1 MEIQKYIE
9 EISSLEKSH
18 FHLDIELE
26 NIVSKVI
33 SNENIIQFQIEDLFQ
48 NQNLN
53 GILLSKIEQI
63 LNLIFIKEKNANVCF
78 ANSDEIR
85 SEYKQSFKL
94 RDLLDYVYAFVHSS
108 VYQESSKVMITNEAE
123 FFWKLVKT
131 GSDLRNK
138 KLSS

>member
-33 SNENIIQFQIEDLFQ
+33 SNENNVQFQIEDLFQ

-53 GILLSKIEQI
+53 GILLSKIEQT
-63 LNLIFIKEKNANVCF
+63 LNLIFIKEELETNVCF
-78 ANSDEIR
+78 ANTDEVR
-85 SEYKQSFKL
+85 PEYKQSFRL
-94 RDLLDYVYAFVHSS
+94 IDLLDYVYVFAHSAFYKQSH
-108 VYQESSKVMITNEAE
+108 KIIIPTDAE
-123 FFWKLVKT
+123 VFWKLVEI
-131 GSDLRNK
+131 K
-138 KLSS
+138 KY

>member
-33 SNENIIQFQIEDLFQ
+33 SNENNIQFQIEDLFQ

-63 LNLIFIKEKNANVCF
+63 LNLIFIKEENANVCF
-78 ANSDEIR
+78 ANSDEVR
-85 SEYKQSFKL
+85 SECKQSFKL
-94 RDLLDYVYAFVHSS
+94 LDLLDYVYAFVHSS
-108 VYQESSKVMITNEAE
+108 VYQESLKVMITNETE